1 MSPYLTAILIVVGL
15 YIFDKIRNLNLG
27 GSSSGGSFMDGGTS
41 TLNDREIHNLY
52 LSGVFQLAGYIGR
65 STSNDNPYRNA
76 IVQDYIRQLS
86 TSPETAEL
94 CQTAFFAGFA
104 KDYNPMNAVRLL
116 NRYNSFSGQKPNI
129 KYLMNF
135 VVTIALCDGV
145 ISSVED
151 RRLNELC
158 QLLKFSKRDLRRMID
173 ECRRMQSWKNFSPHN
188 DEFAYRGAYDNHWK
202 EQQEQGWNQR
212 QYEERKKLEEE
223 EKRRQEEERRA
234 EREANRLM
242 DVADAYQ
249 ILGVPASASDNEIRK
264 AFHKLIRKYH
274 PDLVKARGLP
284 EEMAHIYA
292 DKAQTI
298 NTAYE
303 TVCKD
308 RAA

>member
-1 MSPYLTAILIVVGL
+1 MSYYTLAILFFVGWYLVEKIYNL
-15 YIFDKIRNLNLG
+15 YVG
-27 GSSSGGSFMDGGTS
+27 GGISGRSFMDGGTS

-76 IVQDYIRQLS
+76 IVQDYIRQLA

-116 NRYNSFSGQKPNI
+116 NRYTSFSGQKPNI

-145 ISSVED
+145 ISTIED
-151 RRLNELC
+151 QRLNELC
-158 QLLKFSKRDLRRMID
+158 RLLKFPQKDLRRMID
-173 ECRRMQSWKNFSPHN
+173 ECRRMQSWKNFSTYN
-188 DEFAYRGAYDNHWK
+188 DEFAYHGAFDSHWK
-202 EQQEQGWNQR
+202 EQQEHGWNQR
-212 QYEERKKLEEE
+212 QYEEQKKREEE

-234 EREANRLM
+234 AMEADRMMSL
-242 DVADAYQ
+242 ADAYQ
-249 ILGVPASASDNEIRK
+249 ILGVPASASDREIRK

-303 TVCKD
+303 TICKD

>member
-1 MSPYLTAILIVVGL
+1 
-15 YIFDKIRNLNLG
+15 
-27 GSSSGGSFMDGGTS
+27 
-41 TLNDREIHNLY
+41 
-52 LSGVFQLAGYIGR
+52 
-65 STSNDNPYRNA
+65 
-76 IVQDYIRQLS
+76 
-86 TSPETAEL
+86 
-94 CQTAFFAGFA
+94 
-104 KDYNPMNAVRLL
+104 
-116 NRYNSFSGQKPNI
+116 
-129 KYLMNF
+129 
-135 VVTIALCDGV
+135 
-145 ISSVED
+145 
-151 RRLNELC
+151 
-158 QLLKFSKRDLRRMID
+158 MID